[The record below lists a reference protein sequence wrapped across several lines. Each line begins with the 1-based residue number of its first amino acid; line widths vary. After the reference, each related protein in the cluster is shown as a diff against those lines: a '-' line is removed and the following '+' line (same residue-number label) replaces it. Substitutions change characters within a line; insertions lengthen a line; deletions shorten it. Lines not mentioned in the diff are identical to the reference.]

1 MRPADLV
8 AGCMGL
14 IFSLAVCYGARG
26 MPMGTLGDPGPGFLP
41 FWVGVALV
49 TISLA
54 LIASA
59 LLDGARLAR
68 ARAGQRGRV
77 AGMVAGLL
85 LYALALEFLG
95 YLVTTFLL
103 LGAFLAILG
112 QRRWAVVLAFAVLAT
127 GGSYALFS
135 LWLRVPLPRGVLLP

>member
-1 MRPADLV
+1 VRKADLLG
-8 AGCMGL
+8 GCIGVT
-14 IFSLAVCYGARG
+14 FSLAVCYGALG

-41 FWVGVALV
+41 FWVGVALA
-49 TISLA
+49 TISLV

-59 LLDGARLAR
+59 LLDGARQAR

-77 AGMVAGLL
+77 AGILAGLL
-85 LYALALEFLG
+85 LYALALEALG

-103 LGAFLAILG
+103 LSAFLAVLG
-112 QRRWAVVLAFAVLAT
+112 HRRWAVVLAFAVLAT

>member
-1 MRPADLV
+1 MRTADL
-8 AGCMGL
+8 AGGSIGL
-14 IFSLAVCYGARG
+14 VLSLAVCYGALG

-41 FWVGVALV
+41 FWVGVALA

-54 LIASA
+54 LVASA
-59 LLDGARLAR
+59 FLDRATLAGAQT
-68 ARAGQRGRV
+68 GHRGRV
-77 AGMVAGLL
+77 GWMLMGLL
-85 LYALALEFLG
+85 LYALALEALG

-103 LGAFLAILG
+103 LSAFLAVLG

>member
-1 MRPADLV
+1 MRTADL
-8 AGCMGL
+8 AGGSIGL
-14 IFSLAVCYGARG
+14 VLSLAVCYGALG

-41 FWVGVALV
+41 FWVGVALA

-59 LLDGARLAR
+59 LLDGATPGAQT
-68 ARAGQRGRV
+68 GHRGRV
-77 AGMVAGLL
+77 GWMLMGLL